1 MTDAPPPPSPDY
13 PSQPAQ
19 AAQPNPYASQ
29 NPYAS
34 STPYT
39 AAPAQKTNVLAIVSL
54 VLSILWISI
63 PGVVCGHIALN
74 QIKKT
79 GESGRGLA
87 IAGLVVGYIGIVGG
101 LLLVV
106 LWIGLFAVA
115 GVNSYTTY

>member
-34 STPYT
+34 STPYA

-101 LLLVV
+101 LLLVL
-106 LWIGLFAVA
+106 LWVGLIATA
-115 GVNSYTTY
+115 GFTSYSTY